1 MLLRFNVKNFLSFDD
16 ITEFSMFP
24 GKARLKENHLIKT
37 QNTNILKFTTIY
49 GANAAGKSNLVKSIA
64 YSRKIILAG
73 LEHIS
78 RDFYHKGKPENKNEK
93 TTFEY
98 EIMINNKYYAYGFNV
113 IISKK
118 EIVGEWV
125 YDITGKEEKL
135 IFERDL
141 ENNNFEIGINFK
153 NKSNNMRFNVYFD
166 DNKLN
171 KKTLLLNELNRNKEH
186 IYENNNEFIIFKTIF
201 DWFSHCLDINFASAP
216 ITNFQYMLGEDIH
229 FNDSIV
235 KTLNMFGTGI
245 TNFSLIESDLEDIK
259 NDLPR
264 ELLEDIKND
273 LLTNGNEHGSV
284 SIRGTNQFYNI
295 TLDKKS
301 NLKVKTLSFKHENQ
315 DCDFYLSEES
325 DGTRRLLDL
334 IEILL
339 NSKDKV
345 FIIDEIDRSL
355 HPNLTHKFIELFLQI
370 SESRN
375 VQLIVTTHE
384 DRLLDLELLRR
395 DEIWFTQKNK
405 NGSTELYSLE
415 NYGPRFDTKIVKAYL
430 EGRYGAIPSFK
441 NIDLEELNKLY
452 SNNN

>member
-24 GKARLKENHLIKT
+24 GKVRSKENHLMKT
-37 QNTNILKFTTIY
+37 TNTNILKFATIY
-49 GANAAGKSNLVKSIA
+49 GANAAGKSNLVKSID
-64 YSRKIILAG
+64 YSKEIILFG

-78 RDFYHKGKPENKNEK
+78 RDFYFKGNSDNKDK
-93 TTFEY
+93 KSTFEY
-98 EIMINNKYYAYGFNV
+98 EIMIDNKYYAYGFNV
-113 IISKK
+113 ITSKR
-118 EIVGEWV
+118 EIVGEWL

-135 IFERDL
+135 IYERDL
-141 ENNNFEIGINFK
+141 ENNTFEVGINFK
-153 NKSNNMRFNVYFD
+153 DKSNDTRFNVYFD
-166 DNKLN
+166 DNRLN

-186 IYENNNEFIIFKTIF
+186 IYKNNNEFVVFKNIF
-201 DWFSHCLDINFASAP
+201 DWFMDCLDINFASAP
-216 ITNFQYMLGEDIH
+216 ITNFQYMLGEDID
-229 FNDSIV
+229 FNESIV

-264 ELLEDIKND
+264 EVLEDIKND
-273 LLTNGNEHGSV
+273 LIEKGQEHSAV
-284 SIRGTNQFYNI
+284 NLRGINQFYNI
-295 TLDKKS
+295 TLDKKN

-315 DCDFYLSEES
+315 ECDFYLSEES

-339 NSKDKV
+339 NSKNKV

-355 HPNLTHKFIELFLQI
+355 HPNLTHKFIELFLKL

-384 DRLLDLELLRR
+384 DRILDLDLLRR
-395 DEIWFTQKNK
+395 DEIWFAQKTIK
-405 NGSTELYSLE
+405 GSTELYSLE

-430 EGRYGAIPSFK
+430 EGRYGAVPSFK
-441 NIDLEELNKLY
+441 NLNLDELNKLY
-452 SNNN
+452 VENN